1 MENKQF
7 YRKKDLKNQ
16 TEVIEVNYLNGV
28 YSLTLISNH
37 NKGES
42 LAMQISHNVEERFIN
57 DLIEITEESNLS
69 EWFAALSIF
78 EASAIKAA
86 DISTLLSIK
95 KLTK

>member
-7 YRKKDLKNQ
+7 YRKVNEPIKS
-16 TEVIEVNYLNGV
+16 EVIEINYLNGV
-28 YSLTLISNH
+28 YSICSISNY

-42 LAMQISHNVEERFIN
+42 LSMQISHNLDKEFIN
-57 DLIEITEESNLS
+57 DFIELSEESNLS

-86 DISTLLSIK
+86 DISTQLSIK

>member
-7 YRKKDLKNQ
+7 YRKVNKPIKS
-16 TEVIEVNYLNGV
+16 EVIEVNYFKGV
-28 YSLTLISNH
+28 YSISLISNY

-42 LAMQISHNVEERFIN
+42 LAMQISHNVEKEFIN
-57 DLIEITEESNLS
+57 DLIELTEESNLS
-69 EWFAALSIF
+69 EWFAALSIY

-86 DISTLLSIK
+86 DISTQLSIK